1 MSSLHTTT
9 SRRTFTNDLIIK
21 QMKIL
26 IDNGHGIDT
35 AGKQSPDGRLKEYV
49 YAREIAKRVVKSLQC
64 NGYDAQLIV
73 EEETDVPLSV
83 RCKRVN
89 AICKQ
94 VGTKNVLLVSIH
106 NNAARADGKWH
117 EARGFSAHVGLNASS
132 KSKMLAQY
140 LWNEAIQQGLKGNR
154 SVPAAPYITQ
164 NLAICRDTACPAV
177 LTENMFQDN
186 KEDVELLLS
195 EEGKEKVAA
204 THVNAIVEFI
214 KDYYE

>member
-1 MSSLHTTT
+1 MV
-9 SRRTFTNDLIIK
+9 K
-21 QMKIL
+21 VL
-26 IDNGHGIDT
+26 IDNGHGENT
-35 AGKQSPDGRLKEYV
+35 PGKCSPDKRLREYA
-49 YAREIAKRVVKSLQC
+49 YAREIARLVEKCLRCK
-64 NGYDAQLIV
+64 GYDAQRIV
-73 EEETDVPLSV
+73 EEETDVPLSE

-89 AICKQ
+89 DICKQ

-106 NNAARADGKWH
+106 NNAAGGDGKWH

-154 SVPAAPYITQ
+154 SVPAAPYIAQ

-177 LTENMFQDN
+177 LTENLFQDN

-195 EEGKEKVAA
+195 EEGKEKVTA
-204 THVNAIVEFI
+204 THVNAIVNFI
-214 KDYYE
+214 KDYYG

>member
-1 MSSLHTTT
+1 MV
-9 SRRTFTNDLIIK
+9 K
-21 QMKIL
+21 VL
-26 IDNGHGIDT
+26 IDNGHGENT
-35 AGKQSPDGRLKEYV
+35 PGKCSPDKRLREYA
-49 YAREIAKRVVKSLQC
+49 YAREIARRVEKCLRC
-64 NGYDAQLIV
+64 KGYEAQRIV
-73 EEETDVPLSV
+73 EEETDVPLSE

-89 AICKQ
+89 DICKQ

-106 NNAARADGKWH
+106 NNAAGGDGKWH

-154 SVPAAPYITQ
+154 SVPAAPYIAQ

-177 LTENMFQDN
+177 LTENLFQDN

-195 EEGKEKVAA
+195 EEGKEKVTA
-204 THVNAIVEFI
+204 THVNAIVNFI
-214 KDYYE
+214 KDYYG

>member
-1 MSSLHTTT
+1 MV
-9 SRRTFTNDLIIK
+9 K
-21 QMKIL
+21 VL
-26 IDNGHGIDT
+26 IDNGHGENT
-35 AGKQSPDGRLKEYV
+35 PGKCSPDKRLREYAYV
-49 YAREIAKRVVKSLQC
+49 REIARRVEKCLRC
-64 NGYDAQLIV
+64 KGYEAQRIV
-73 EEETDVPLSV
+73 EEETDVPLSE

-89 AICKQ
+89 DICKQ

-106 NNAARADGKWH
+106 NNAAGGDGKWH

-154 SVPAAPYITQ
+154 SVPAAPYIAQ

-177 LTENMFQDN
+177 LTENLFQDN

-195 EEGKEKVAA
+195 EEGKEKVTA
-204 THVNAIVEFI
+204 THVNAIVDFI
-214 KDYYE
+214 KDYYG

>member
-1 MSSLHTTT
+1 MV
-9 SRRTFTNDLIIK
+9 K
-21 QMKIL
+21 VL
-26 IDNGHGIDT
+26 IDNGHGENT
-35 AGKQSPDGRLKEYV
+35 PGKCSPDKRLREYA
-49 YAREIAKRVVKSLQC
+49 YAREIARRVEKCLKC
-64 NGYDAQLIV
+64 KGYDAQRIV

-89 AICKQ
+89 DICQK
-94 VGTKNVLLVSIH
+94 VGAKNVLLVSIH
-106 NNAARADGKWH
+106 NNAAGADGKWH

-154 SVPAAPYITQ
+154 SVPAAPYIAQ

-177 LTENMFQDN
+177 LTENLFQDN

-195 EEGKEKVAA
+195 EDGKEKVTA

-214 KDYYE
+214 KDYYG

>member
-1 MSSLHTTT
+1 MV
-9 SRRTFTNDLIIK
+9 K
-21 QMKIL
+21 VL
-26 IDNGHGIDT
+26 IDNGHGENT
-35 AGKQSPDGRLKEYV
+35 PGKCSPDKRLREYA
-49 YAREIAKRVVKSLQC
+49 YAREIARRVEKCLRC
-64 NGYDAQLIV
+64 KGYEAQRIV
-73 EEETDVPLSV
+73 EEETDVPLSE

-89 AICKQ
+89 DICKQ

-106 NNAARADGKWH
+106 NNAAGGDGKWH

-154 SVPAAPYITQ
+154 SVPSAPYIAQ

-177 LTENMFQDN
+177 LTENLFQDN

-195 EEGKEKVAA
+195 EEGKEKVTA
-204 THVNAIVEFI
+204 THVNAIVNFI
-214 KDYYE
+214 KDYYG

>member
-1 MSSLHTTT
+1 MV
-9 SRRTFTNDLIIK
+9 K
-21 QMKIL
+21 VL
-26 IDNGHGIDT
+26 IDNGHGENT
-35 AGKQSPDGRLKEYV
+35 PGKCSPDKRLREYA
-49 YAREIAKRVVKSLQC
+49 YAREIARLVEKCLRCKGYEAQRIVK
-64 NGYDAQLIV
+64 
-73 EEETDVPLSV
+73 EETDVPLSE

-89 AICKQ
+89 DICKQ

-106 NNAARADGKWH
+106 NNAAGGDGKWH

-154 SVPAAPYITQ
+154 SVPAAPYIAQ

-177 LTENMFQDN
+177 LTENLFQDN

-195 EEGKEKVAA
+195 EEGKEKVTA
-204 THVNAIVEFI
+204 THVNAIVNFI
-214 KDYYE
+214 KDYYG

>member
-1 MSSLHTTT
+1 MV
-9 SRRTFTNDLIIK
+9 K
-21 QMKIL
+21 VL
-26 IDNGHGIDT
+26 IDNGHGENT
-35 AGKQSPDGRLKEYV
+35 PGKCSPDKRLREYA
-49 YAREIAKRVVKSLQC
+49 YAREIARRVEKCLRC
-64 NGYDAQLIV
+64 KGYEAQRIV
-73 EEETDVPLSV
+73 EEETDVPLSE

-89 AICKQ
+89 DICKR

-106 NNAARADGKWH
+106 NTAAGGDGKWH

-154 SVPAAPYITQ
+154 SVPAAPYIAQ

-177 LTENMFQDN
+177 LTENLFQDN

-195 EEGKEKVAA
+195 EEGKEKVTA
-204 THVNAIVEFI
+204 THVNAIVNFI
-214 KDYYE
+214 KDYYG

>member
-1 MSSLHTTT
+1 MV
-9 SRRTFTNDLIIK
+9 K
-21 QMKIL
+21 VL
-26 IDNGHGIDT
+26 IDNGHGENT
-35 AGKQSPDGRLKEYV
+35 PGKCSPDKRLREYA
-49 YAREIAKRVVKSLQC
+49 YAREIARRVEKCLRC
-64 NGYDAQLIV
+64 KGYEAQRIV
-73 EEETDVPLSV
+73 EEETDVPLSE

-89 AICKQ
+89 DIRKQ

-106 NNAARADGKWH
+106 NNAAGGDGKWH

-154 SVPAAPYITQ
+154 SVPAAPYIAQ

-177 LTENMFQDN
+177 LTENLFQDN

-195 EEGKEKVAA
+195 EEGKEKVTA
-204 THVNAIVEFI
+204 THVNAIVNFI
-214 KDYYE
+214 KDYYG

>member
-1 MSSLHTTT
+1 MV
-9 SRRTFTNDLIIK
+9 K
-21 QMKIL
+21 VL
-26 IDNGHGIDT
+26 IDNGHGENT
-35 AGKQSPDGRLKEYV
+35 PGKCSPDKRLREYA
-49 YAREIAKRVVKSLQC
+49 YAREIARRVEKCLRC
-64 NGYDAQLIV
+64 NGYDAQRIV
-73 EEETDVPLSV
+73 EEETDVPLSE

-89 AICKQ
+89 DICKQ

-106 NNAARADGKWH
+106 NNAAGGDGKWH

-154 SVPAAPYITQ
+154 SVPAAPYIVQ

-177 LTENMFQDN
+177 LTENLFQDN

-195 EEGKEKVAA
+195 EEGKEKVTA
-204 THVNAIVEFI
+204 THVNAIVNFI
-214 KDYYE
+214 KDYYG

>member
-1 MSSLHTTT
+1 MV
-9 SRRTFTNDLIIK
+9 K
-21 QMKIL
+21 VL
-26 IDNGHGIDT
+26 IDNGHGENT
-35 AGKQSPDGRLKEYV
+35 PGKCSPDKRLREYA
-49 YAREIAKRVVKSLQC
+49 YAREITRRVEKCLKC
-64 NGYDAQLIV
+64 KGYDAQRIV

-89 AICKQ
+89 DICKQ

-106 NNAARADGKWH
+106 NNAAGADGKWH

-154 SVPAAPYITQ
+154 SVPAAPYIAQ
-164 NLAICRDTACPAV
+164 DLAICRDTACPAV
-177 LTENMFQDN
+177 LTENLFQDN
-186 KEDVELLLS
+186 KEDVDFLLS
-195 EEGKEKVAA
+195 EEGKERVTA

-214 KDYYE
+214 KDYYG

>member
-1 MSSLHTTT
+1 MV
-9 SRRTFTNDLIIK
+9 K
-21 QMKIL
+21 VL
-26 IDNGHGIDT
+26 IDNGHGENT
-35 AGKQSPDGRLKEYV
+35 PGKCSPDKRLREYA
-49 YAREIAKRVVKSLQC
+49 YAREIARRVEKCLRC
-64 NGYDAQLIV
+64 KGYNAQRIV
-73 EEETDVPLSV
+73 EEETDVPLSE

-89 AICKQ
+89 DICKQ

-106 NNAARADGKWH
+106 NNAAGDDGKWH

-154 SVPAAPYITQ
+154 SVPAAPYIAQ

-177 LTENMFQDN
+177 LTENLFQDN

-195 EEGKEKVAA
+195 EEGKEKVTA
-204 THVNAIVEFI
+204 THVNAIVNFI
-214 KDYYE
+214 KDYYG

>member
-1 MSSLHTTT
+1 MV
-9 SRRTFTNDLIIK
+9 K
-21 QMKIL
+21 VL
-26 IDNGHGIDT
+26 IDNGHGENT
-35 AGKQSPDGRLKEYV
+35 PGKCSPDKRLREYA
-49 YAREIAKRVVKSLQC
+49 YAREIARRVEKCLKC
-64 NGYDAQLIV
+64 KGYDAQRIV

-89 AICKQ
+89 DICKQ

-106 NNAARADGKWH
+106 NNAAGADGKWH

-154 SVPAAPYITQ
+154 SVPAAPYIAQ

-177 LTENMFQDN
+177 LTENLFQDN

-195 EEGKEKVAA
+195 EEGKERVTA

>member
-1 MSSLHTTT
+1 MV
-9 SRRTFTNDLIIK
+9 K
-21 QMKIL
+21 VL
-26 IDNGHGIDT
+26 IDNGHGENT
-35 AGKQSPDGRLKEYV
+35 PGKCSPDKRLREYA
-49 YAREIAKRVVKSLQC
+49 YAREIARRVEKCLRC
-64 NGYDAQLIV
+64 KGYDVQRIV
-73 EEETDVPLSV
+73 EEETDVPLSE

-89 AICKQ
+89 DICKQ

-106 NNAARADGKWH
+106 NNAAGGDGKWH

-154 SVPAAPYITQ
+154 SVPAAPYIAQ

-177 LTENMFQDN
+177 LTENLFQDN

-195 EEGKEKVAA
+195 EEGKEKVTA
-204 THVNAIVEFI
+204 THVNAIVNFI
-214 KDYYE
+214 KDYYG

>member
-1 MSSLHTTT
+1 MV
-9 SRRTFTNDLIIK
+9 K
-21 QMKIL
+21 VL
-26 IDNGHGIDT
+26 IDNGHGENT
-35 AGKQSPDGRLKEYV
+35 PGKCSPDKRLREYA
-49 YAREIAKRVVKSLQC
+49 YAREIARRVEKCLRC
-64 NGYDAQLIV
+64 KGYEAQRIV
-73 EEETDVPLSV
+73 EEETDVPLSE

-89 AICKQ
+89 DICKQ

-106 NNAARADGKWH
+106 NNAAGGDGKWH

-154 SVPAAPYITQ
+154 SVPATPYIAQ

-177 LTENMFQDN
+177 LTENLFQDN

-195 EEGKEKVAA
+195 EEGKEKVTA
-204 THVNAIVEFI
+204 THVNAIVNFI
-214 KDYYE
+214 KDYYG